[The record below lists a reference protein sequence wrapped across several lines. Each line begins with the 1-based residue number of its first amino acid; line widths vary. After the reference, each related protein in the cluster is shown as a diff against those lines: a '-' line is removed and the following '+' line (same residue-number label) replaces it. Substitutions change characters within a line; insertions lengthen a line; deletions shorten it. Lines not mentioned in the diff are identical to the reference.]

1 MKKVFLK
8 IWSVLKNY
16 YVLASVVFIVWVGF
30 LDTNNLMSQISQRK
44 EMNGLL
50 EQKKFYTEEI
60 QRMKELSQSLKTDRE
75 AMECYGRENYQ
86 MKKKS
91 EDIFLI
97 VPSKSDT
104 VEK

>member
-16 YVLASVVFIVWVGF
+16 YVLASVVFVVWVGF
-30 LDTNNLMSQISQRK
+30 LDTDNLMSQISQRK

-60 QRMKELSQSLKTDRE
+60 QRMKELSQSLK
-75 AMECYGRENYQ
+75 
-86 MKKKS
+86 
-91 EDIFLI
+91 
-97 VPSKSDT
+97 
-104 VEK
+104 

>member
-16 YVLASVVFIVWVGF
+16 YVLATVVFIVWVGF
-30 LDTNNLMSQISQRK
+30 LDTDNLMSQISQRK

-60 QRMKELSQSLKTDRE
+60 QRMKELSQSLKTDKE
-75 AMECYGRENYQ
+75 AMERYGRENYQ

-91 EDIFLI
+91 ENIFLI
-97 VPSKSDT
+97 VPPKSDT
-104 VEK
+104 EEK